1 VNREAQ
7 EEELKS
13 PLVALVASGLFCGLR
28 ILGCAIIVQPE
39 LKLFPELSQGILSI
53 DILDR

>member
-1 VNREAQ
+1 VNREVQ

-13 PLVALVASGLFCGLR
+13 PLVALVASGLFCGLS